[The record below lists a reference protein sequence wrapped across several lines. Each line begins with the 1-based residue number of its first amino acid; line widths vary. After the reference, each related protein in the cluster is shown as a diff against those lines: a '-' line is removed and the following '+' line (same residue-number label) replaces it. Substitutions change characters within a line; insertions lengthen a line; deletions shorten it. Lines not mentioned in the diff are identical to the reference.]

1 MNNNIKEKLIRLSI
15 SLTVLANLTAC
26 GIKKNNES
34 SINKSTPKVTIEE
47 SKKKDSPIPSKEPT
61 NTILETIT
69 PTYTPTPTETPIP
82 TCTPTETPIPTS
94 TPTYMPIQTEIPTPK
109 ENNTIDISEQ
119 LKYEFKKE
127 IEDIKEF
134 AKSDNTKHAL
144 EKGKECFI
152 NIVDF
157 MFYGKDINGY
167 TFSMFK
173 DDFKEDMY
181 SYLKDLD
188 SVLMYIKSDYKESIG
203 KKYNIVKDF
212 SKEKYSSALNYII
225 SKIGQ
230 DKYNDIISKKDS
242 IWGTIKEKT
251 SDLKN
256 KSLALIDGKYKEW
269 KNKESE

>member
-61 NTILETIT
+61 LRITETIT

-82 TCTPTETPIPTS
+82 TS
-94 TPTYMPIQTEIPTPK
+94 TPTYKPIQTEIPTPK

-203 KKYNIVKDF
+203 EKYNIVKDF
-212 SKEKYSSALNYII
+212 SKEKYNSALNYII

-256 KSLALIDGKYKEW
+256 KSLTLIDGKYKEW